1 MYEVFD
7 EVADDGVENA
17 QHDKHSHEQVEDVG
31 GQMDC
36 IPGGGYVALEEHCP
50 VLLLETNF
58 QAVLRHLHCCLT
70 VPESAVSA
78 GSLPNASVSSLSHI
92 NPVIISQI
100 MIQYYHCAITL
111 IMCIPRGSII

>member
-1 MYEVFD
+1 MYKVFD
-7 EVADDGVENA
+7 EVADDGIENA
-17 QHDKHSHEQVEDVG
+17 QHNKHSHEQVEDVG
-31 GQMDC
+31 GQVDC

-50 VLLLETNF
+50 VLLCETNF
-58 QAVLRHLHCCLT
+58 QAIPRHLHCLT

-100 MIQYYHCAITL
+100 
-111 IMCIPRGSII
+111 IMKYNFYDNTQSVS